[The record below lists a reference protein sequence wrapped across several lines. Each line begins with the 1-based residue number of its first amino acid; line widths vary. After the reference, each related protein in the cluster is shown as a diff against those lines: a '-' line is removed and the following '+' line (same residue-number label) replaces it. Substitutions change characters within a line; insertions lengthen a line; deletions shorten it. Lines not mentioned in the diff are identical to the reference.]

1 MVLDVALGAALN
13 AVGPLVLER
22 ALADRKARRDL
33 ADEIGGKSRWAA
45 HHRRRA
51 RRHRAA
57 VWRAGAGLPGGGA
70 PSVVVARDASV
81 AFEGNRDGLLP
92 SLIGQTVIVR
102 RRSKPGSLLEDRRGV
117 SRQCAA

>member
-1 MVLDVALGAALN
+1 VARADGQRTT
-13 AVGPLVLER
+13 VG
-22 ALADRKARRDL
+22 ALADTEPL
-33 ADEIGGKSRWAA
+33 C
-45 HHRRRA
+45 
-51 RRHRAA
+51 
-57 VWRAGAGLPGGGA
+57 GA
-70 PSVVVARDASV
+70 PVRAYPAVVRRSVVVARDASV